1 MPVILIYYLV
11 GLTLAL
17 VVGAVCYYAVGFAA
31 NPFWQRLFGDR
42 AGPLGG
48 RLFRISIMAVALV
61 GALSTKFYG
70 CSGPTDYAEVARD
83 HREMLVRTTSQVS
96 GSMNDT
102 ATFLILT
109 AAAGAI
115 GYSIFEVSRRP
126 RRDSSK

>member
-1 MPVILIYYLV
+1 MPVILIYYV
-11 GLTLAL
+11 ASLTLAL

-31 NPFWQRLFGDR
+31 MPLWERLFGQR

-48 RLFRISIMAVALV
+48 RLFRMSIVAVALV

-70 CSGPTDYAEVARD
+70 CSGPTDYADVARD

-109 AAAGAI
+109 AAVGAI
-115 GYSIFEVSRRP
+115 AFSIFEVIRSP
-126 RRDSSK
+126 RREPLK